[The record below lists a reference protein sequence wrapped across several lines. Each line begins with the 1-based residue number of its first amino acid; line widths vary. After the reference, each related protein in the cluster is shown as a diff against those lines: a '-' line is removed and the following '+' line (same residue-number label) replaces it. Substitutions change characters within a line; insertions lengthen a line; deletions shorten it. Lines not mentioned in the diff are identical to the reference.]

1 MSDKRKYSF
10 IERRDS
16 KEGILSTKLALV
28 SLALFILDVALSLIT
43 GGEAGSYAGAIGI
56 TAMLLSIYAF
66 RVGMKSFAEKG
77 VSPLYPAVGSILS
90 GAVMLGWLA
99 LFLTGL
105 RA

>member
-16 KEGILSTKLALV
+16 KDGILSTKLALV
-28 SLALFILDVALSLIT
+28 SLALFILDIALSFIME
-43 GGEAGSYAGAIGI
+43 GAAGFYVGAIGI
-56 TAMLLSIYAF
+56 TAMLLSIYGF
-66 RVGMKSFAEKG
+66 RTGMKSFSEKG
-77 VSPLYPAVGSILS
+77 VSPLFPAIGSILS

-105 RA
+105 R